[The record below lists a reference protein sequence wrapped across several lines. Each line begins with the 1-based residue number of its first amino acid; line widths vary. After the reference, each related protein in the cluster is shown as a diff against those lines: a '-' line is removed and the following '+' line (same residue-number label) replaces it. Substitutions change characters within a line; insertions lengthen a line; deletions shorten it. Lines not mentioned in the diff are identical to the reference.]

1 MLPIG
6 DVIPSRTRPVL
17 TVAFAAAELA
27 LIGPPILRP
36 WAVVWIANAVA
47 IGIFGRALEDRMGH
61 GRFALLA
68 ALGVASAAIIAALA
82 APVPTVLVCASGLAA
97 AIGGAY
103 LARFPGSRVLAI
115 VPVPFGIELMELPS
129 WFIAAA
135 WGVVHLGTALN
146 AMTYAGAVAL
156 LTAWVAAGGLGAM
169 AAWLLVRPERMS
181 VSWWGD

>member
-17 TVAFAAAELA
+17 TVALALAELA
-27 LIGPPILRP
+27 LIGPPLLRP
-36 WAVVWIANAVA
+36 WAVVWIASAVA
-47 IGIFGRALEDRMGH
+47 IGIFGRTLEDRMGH
-61 GRFALLA
+61 GRFAALA

-103 LARFPGSRVLAI
+103 LARFPRSRVLAI
-115 VPVPFGIELMELPS
+115 IPVPFGLDLMEIPA

-135 WGVVHLGTALN
+135 WGVVHLATALG
-146 AMTYAGAVAL
+146 ALTHAGTIAL
-156 LTAWVAAGGLGAM
+156 LTAWIAAGAFGAL
-169 AAWLLVRPERMS
+169 AVWLLVRPERMA